1 MHLLVRDGVKEA
13 DLCGV
18 EHQSPSGLTIQSI
31 AYDRCVQSF
40 GMSGMDAELVCT
52 TGERKEIHEQRTI
65 GTSFTDMIAR
75 DSGFA
80 VFKIYYLPRPVIG
93 IWQERKVYDT
103 FRFVI

>member
-1 MHLLVRDGVKEA
+1 
-13 DLCGV
+13 
-18 EHQSPSGLTIQSI
+18 
-31 AYDRCVQSF
+31 
-40 GMSGMDAELVCT
+40 MDAELVST

-93 IWQERKVYDT
+93 IWQKGQIDLP
-103 FRFVI
+103 F

>member
-1 MHLLVRDGVKEA
+1 
-13 DLCGV
+13 
-18 EHQSPSGLTIQSI
+18 
-31 AYDRCVQSF
+31 
-40 GMSGMDAELVCT
+40 MDAQLVGA

-65 GTSFTDMIAR
+65 GSAFADMIAR

-93 IWQERKVYDT
+93 IRQERKVYDT